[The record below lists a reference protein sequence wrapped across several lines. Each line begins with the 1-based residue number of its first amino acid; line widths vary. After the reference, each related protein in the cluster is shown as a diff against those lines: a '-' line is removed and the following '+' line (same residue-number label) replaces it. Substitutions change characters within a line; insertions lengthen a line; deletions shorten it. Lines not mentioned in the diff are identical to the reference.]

1 MTRSR
6 VNLIVASAVT
16 FGLASA
22 GTALVLVKQMLGV
35 RTMVRHYAAILQV
48 GLAISVLGGVAWAAD
63 QGTAEARRA
72 CTPDVV
78 KHCNEFIPDAERIKA
93 CLQEKL
99 RELSP
104 DCRVVMIGPAKA
116 MK

>member
-1 MTRSR
+1 MDR
-6 VNLIVASAVT
+6 VL
-16 FGLASA
+16 F
-22 GTALVLVKQMLGV
+22 KQMLRVG
-35 RTMVRHYAAILQV
+35 TMVRHYAVILQV
-48 GLAISVLGGVAWAAD
+48 GLSIPVFGGVAWAAD

-104 DCRVVMIGPAKA
+104 DCRIVMIGPAKA

>member
-1 MTRSR
+1 MKMDR
-6 VNLIVASAVT
+6 VR
-16 FGLASA
+16 F
-22 GTALVLVKQMLGV
+22 KQMPGV

-48 GLAISVLGGVAWAAD
+48 GLSISVLGGVAWAAD

-72 CTPDVV
+72 CTPDVI

-99 RELSP
+99 RELSTE
-104 DCRVVMIGPAKA
+104 CRVVMIGPAKA